1 MSEARSLE
9 GKVII
14 ISGAGRGIGRDIAL
28 ECGRAGA
35 RVVVNDIGAGLDGE
49 GTDSSPANDVVQ
61 QIRDSGGEAVA
72 SLDSV
77 AEWESAN
84 RIIAT
89 ALETFGCVDAVVNN
103 AGILRD
109 RFFFNMNPEEWKAV
123 IDVHLNGAFFMSR
136 AAAPHMKKQ

>member
-77 AEWESAN
+77 A
-84 RIIAT
+84 
-89 ALETFGCVDAVVNN
+89 
-103 AGILRD
+103 
-109 RFFFNMNPEEWKAV
+109 
-123 IDVHLNGAFFMSR
+123 
-136 AAAPHMKKQ
+136 